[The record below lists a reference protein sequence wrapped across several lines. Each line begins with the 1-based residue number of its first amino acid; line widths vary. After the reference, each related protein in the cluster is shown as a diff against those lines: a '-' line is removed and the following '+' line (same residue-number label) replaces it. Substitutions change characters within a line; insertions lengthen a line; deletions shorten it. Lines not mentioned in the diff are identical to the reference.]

1 VRAISFTPED
11 LLISMKRVTLSSLPL
26 VCLLAS
32 GLGASALAQS
42 AAAAGTTSA
51 AAPGVAK
58 IAVINFQA
66 AVAQTNEGQR
76 NFGELQK
83 KFDPKRT
90 QLKSL
95 QDEIDNL
102 KKQLQTQSASLSDAE
117 RETRLK
123 TIDAKEKE
131 YQRSGEDASNDF
143 QQEMQQTY
151 QQLAEKVYG
160 TLQSYAEQ
168 NGYSLVL
175 DAAASQ
181 QQAPTVLWAS
191 KTTDI
196 TAAVIQAYNAK
207 SGIPAPAS
215 SSVPSAPAPTH
226 ATTPRPSGTA
236 TPKQ

>member
-1 VRAISFTPED
+1 
-11 LLISMKRVTLSSLPL
+11 MKRVTLSSLSL

-32 GLGASALAQS
+32 GMGASALAQS
-42 AAAAGTTSA
+42 AAGAPSA
-51 AAPGVAK
+51 AAPGVTK

-90 QLKSL
+90 QLKTL

-117 RETRLK
+117 RANRLK
-123 TIDAKEKE
+123 VIDDKEKE
-131 YQRSGEDASNDF
+131 YQRTGEDASNDF
-143 QQEMQQTY
+143 QSEMQQTY
-151 QQLAEKVYG
+151 QQLAEKVFG
-160 TLQSYAEQ
+160 TLTGYAEQ

-175 DAAASQ
+175 DASAAPQ
-181 QQAPTVLWAS
+181 QGVPTVLWAS

-207 SGIPAPAS
+207 SGIPAPPAS

-226 ATTPRPSGTA
+226 TTPRSSGTA
-236 TPKQ
+236 APKQ